1 MDIRKAVPTPG
12 VYKNQMTGQNYMLR
26 NQKSNLW
33 APAQIREI
41 LQNEVYIGTFIC
53 HKLTAVRPREMKRN
67 DRSEY
72 IRFENHHEPLIDPEL
87 FWAAQKVIQLR
98 GRRGIYQKEA
108 NPHVLKGKVK
118 CGQCGYGMLRRGKQ
132 VDIYYCHMGNA
143 CGSHMKIQTRILEQT
158 ITILWK
164 KLLEMNQKD
173 REEQKTERNQ
183 TISKLS
189 RDRAEKRLLEMK
201 AGYCKTRRMEL
212 YDHWKEGKITKEDY
226 LIRHEK
232 LMGQEA
238 EYRRKLNELDQ
249 EISET
254 EAASAISVQ
263 VHKLDLP
270 PSYSV
275 LTKEMVDEFI
285 ERIDVY
291 GEDRI
296 EVIWKFRE
304 FT

>member
-1 MDIRKAVPTPG
+1 
-12 VYKNQMTGQNYMLR
+12 
-26 NQKSNLW
+26 
-33 APAQIREI
+33 
-41 LQNEVYIGTFIC
+41 
-53 HKLTAVRPREMKRN
+53 MKRN
-67 DRSEY
+67 GRFEY

-158 ITILWK
+158 IMIPWK

-189 RDRAEKRLLEMK
+189 RDR
-201 AGYCKTRRMEL
+201 GGFC
-212 YDHWKEGKITKEDY
+212 D
-226 LIRHEK
+226 IRT
-232 LMGQEA
+232 G
-238 EYRRKLNELDQ
+238 
-249 EISET
+249 T
-254 EAASAISVQ
+254 
-263 VHKLDLP
+263 
-270 PSYSV
+270 
-275 LTKEMVDEFI
+275 
-285 ERIDVY
+285 
-291 GEDRI
+291 
-296 EVIWKFRE
+296 
-304 FT
+304 